1 MRQSIA
7 LIKNPE
13 NHSRTKH
20 IDVQYH
26 YVREVVEDGLVKISY
41 MPTAEMAADILTKSL
56 PRATFGRC
64 RTLLGMGE
72 T

>member
-1 MRQSIA
+1 M
-7 LIKNPE
+7 IKNPE

-26 YVREVVEDGLVKISY
+26 YVRKVVEDGLIQISY
-41 MPTAEMAADILTKSL
+41 VPTAEMAADILTKPL
-56 PRATFGRC
+56 TKAVFERC
-64 RTLLGMGE
+64 RALLGMGE